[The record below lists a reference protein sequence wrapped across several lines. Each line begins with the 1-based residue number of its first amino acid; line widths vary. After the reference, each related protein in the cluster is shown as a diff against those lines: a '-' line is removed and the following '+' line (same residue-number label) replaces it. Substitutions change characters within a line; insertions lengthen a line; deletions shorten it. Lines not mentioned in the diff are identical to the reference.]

1 MFQPWPRK
9 AVCPPEHS
17 QGWAFVC
24 PLEPGP
30 ERVSAKASFARF
42 TEKWYSVR
50 FANKAPLSFL
60 SISQQPE
67 NLLVRENVLINS
79 LLKYNSAWWEHFPV
93 PSVTLLLLFC
103 FELQP
108 HKDKSV
114 RRAFHETAGWLQL
127 PSVQGIWGTVQARE
141 ASVPTGSISSS
152 MWLWSHSWDASRL
165 RRALL
170 CLSRAPWTEFHL
182 LSEAGLSWKCTANS
196 VLSDQW
202 ERVNTIQCDTVHYS
216 ACLGGKVVW
225 KRILG
230 LCISVLLYACP
241 GAWYLWPLSRI
252 CKIVLR
258 EPLM

>member
-9 AVCPPEHS
+9 AVCSPEHS
-17 QGWAFVC
+17 QGWTFVC

-79 LLKYNSAWWEHFPV
+79 LLKYNSAWWEYFPV
-93 PSVTLLLLFC
+93 PSVTFFSSCFVLNYSPIKINQFEGHFMKLQADSNYLLSKEYEVPCRPGKPLHPPVAFT
-103 FELQP
+103 LQR
-108 HKDKSV
+108 DCEV
-114 RRAFHETAGWLQL
+114 
-127 PSVQGIWGTVQARE
+127 TVGMPLVSGE
-141 ASVPTGSISSS
+141 
-152 MWLWSHSWDASRL
+152 HSCVWAEPLEQNS
-165 RRALL
+165 
-170 CLSRAPWTEFHL
+170 F
-182 LSEAGLSWKCTANS
+182 SEAGLSWKRMANS

-202 ERVNTIQCDTVHYS
+202 ERVNTFQCDAVHCS

-225 KRILG
+225 KRVLG
-230 LCISVLLYACP
+230 LCISVLLHACP
-241 GAWYLWPLSRI
+241 GAWYLWPLNRI
-252 CKIVLR
+252 CRIVLR
-258 EPLM
+258 PPLM